1 MLKVSALV
9 ASTKKARCS
18 AVPVHA
24 RPEPAAVAVA
34 VEVEVA
40 TAVALALALALAVGD
55 AVDDAVGD
63 GVGSAVIS
71 AVGVACDV
79 GVATTGPFVGAAFA
93 QPTTTRTSPSA
104 TALLTNVCVFIGCPS
119 SFLNW
124 RRIGAYRGD

>member
-1 MLKVSALV
+1 MLKVSALA

-24 RPEPAAVAVA
+24 RPEPTAVPVA

-55 AVDDAVGD
+55 AVGD

-71 AVGVACDV
+71 AVGVARDV
-79 GVATTGPFVGAAFA
+79 GVTTTGPFVGAAFA
-93 QPTTTRTSPSA
+93 QPTTARISPSA

-124 RRIGAYRGD
+124 RRIGASRGD